1 MMRDTEPSSW
11 LELDPVTGHEE
22 MLRRLAVRDDA
33 YIDKLLADDAAN
45 RAESRLDEKT
55 HALAQIA
62 ALASID
68 APTASY
74 LGAIRA
80 ARLADASNEE
90 ITGCLLAVLPSVGIA
105 RVVSAAPKLGLA
117 LGYDVDAAL
126 EARAPSV
133 SNT

>member
-1 MMRDTEPSSW
+1 MMRAAVPSCFVDC
-11 LELDPVTGHEE
+11 DPVTGHEE
-22 MLRRLAVRDDA
+22 MLRKLAVRDDA
-33 YIDKLLADDAAN
+33 YIEKLLADNDAN
-45 RAESRLDEKT
+45 LAESRLDGKM

-62 ALASID
+62 ALAAVD

-80 ARLADASNEE
+80 ARNWDASSEE

-117 LGYDVDAAL
+117 LGYDVEAAL
-126 EARAPSV
+126 EAPAQTA